1 VTHHPYHKPASRQ
14 APRLWGTKPRTIDF
28 ESDVPPLDISA
39 LVVEAPRA
47 KLKRVARSAKKN
59 QSNIIKRALRA
70 LMTNSNL
77 VDCST
82 GRSAGFAPLRILPV

>member
-1 VTHHPYHKPASRQ
+1 
-14 APRLWGTKPRTIDF
+14 
-28 ESDVPPLDISA
+28 
-39 LVVEAPRA
+39 VVEAPRA